1 MMEAVLELRNISK
14 SFDEKPVIKNM
25 SFALDKGSIG
35 CLLGPSGC
43 GKTTVLRTI
52 AGFESLDAGEILINN
67 RIVSTT
73 KEAIAPEKRG
83 IGMIFQD
90 YALFPH
96 LSVKGNI
103 EFGLNRL
110 PGTEKSKRIAQLL
123 EMIGLTDVAGSFLH
137 ELSGGQQQRVALAR
151 ALATRPELL
160 LMDEPFSNLDVTL
173 RERLSMDVRDILKAY
188 EISAIMVTHNQ
199 HEAFAIADVIGV
211 MQDGKLEQWDS
222 AYNLYHRPTS
232 RFVADFVGE
241 GVLLPGRVTGDMQV
255 ETGLGTLRGPFTYPC
270 QNGCPAHVLIRPED
284 VVHDHNSSFKARIL
298 KKNFRGANIL
308 YTLLLPSDD
317 KVLALVPSHH
327 NHKEG
332 QEIGIIPQV
341 DEIILFEHQMQIDLK
356 RMNHETYEHAADEK

>member
-1 MMEAVLELRNISK
+1 MTMETVIELKNISK
-14 SFDEKPVIKNM
+14 SFDEKRVIQNL
-25 SFALDKGSIG
+25 SFALKKGSIG

-52 AGFESLDAGEILINN
+52 AGFESLDTGEILINN

-73 KEAIAPEKRG
+73 TGGMPPEKRR

-96 LSVKGNI
+96 LTVQGNI

-110 PGTEKSKRIAQLL
+110 HETEKSVRVAQLL
-123 EMIGLTDVAGSFLH
+123 ELIGLTDVADSFLH

-173 RERLSMDVRDILKAY
+173 RERLSMEVRDILKNY
-188 EISAIMVTHNQ
+188 GISAIMVTHNQ
-199 HEAFAIADVIGV
+199 YEAFAMADAIGV
-211 MQDGKLEQWDS
+211 MNNGKLEQWDS
-222 AYNLYHRPTS
+222 AYNLYHRPAS

-241 GVLLPGRVTGDMQV
+241 GVLLPGKVTGDMEV
-255 ETGLGTLRGPFTYPC
+255 DTGLGTLKGHFTYPC
-270 QNGCPAHVLIRPED
+270 RNGCPAHVLIRPED
-284 VVHDHNSSFKARIL
+284 IVHDHNSLFKARIL

-308 YTLLLPSDD
+308 YTLLLPSNE

-341 DEIILFEHQMQIDLK
+341 DEIILFEHQPQ
-356 RMNHETYEHAADEK
+356 N